1 MSEPSGEGKTHEG
14 AGAHDGHIDRTIVA
28 IRQHPRDPA
37 SWWVGVA
44 HDLAD
49 EVERLRG
56 ELAAALRLPRPISA
70 AASRN
75 DASRVG
81 RSGRRETRSGEL

>member
-1 MSEPSGEGKTHEG
+1 MQ
-14 AGAHDGHIDRTIVA
+14 HDDYIDRTIAA

-56 ELAAALRLPRPISA
+56 ELAAALLLARPISA
-70 AASRN
+70 AASPN
-75 DASRVG
+75 DGSSVG
-81 RSGRRETRSGEL
+81 SSTGRRGTRSGEL